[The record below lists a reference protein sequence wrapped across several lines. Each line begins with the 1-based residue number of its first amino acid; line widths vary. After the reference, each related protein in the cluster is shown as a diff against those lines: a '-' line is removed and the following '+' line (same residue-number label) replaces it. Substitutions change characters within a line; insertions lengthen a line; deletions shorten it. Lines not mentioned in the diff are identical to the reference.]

1 MIGNIKLLR
10 IMRSFLIRVA
20 AHGGSG
26 RTGNLRNPH
35 RKRFLSNFF
44 RLSCGNNHAGIRHG
58 DTNAGN
64 NLRKD
69 FIINSVIKL
78 SRIDVIRL
86 LQSRHGNGMR
96 SHTVHCLQVLRVHEK
111 SCKFIAIFVEAEE
124 HADSHIVDSA
134 FHGSV
139 HRFRVITIVMLR
151 SGRVKLLI
159 GFLVVGL
166 LEENIGSNSRI
177 LQLSIVFYRGC
188 GNIDI
193 DSANVSVLM
202 VDAVNGL
209 DTL

>member
-78 SRIDVIRL
+78 SRINIIRL
-86 LQSRHGNGMR
+86 LQSRYGNGMR
-96 SHTVHCLQVLRVHEK
+96 SYPVHRLQVLRVHEK
-111 SCKFIAIFVEAEE
+111 SGKFITIFVEAEE
-124 HADSHIVDSA
+124 HADSHIVDTA

-139 HRFRVITIVMLR
+139 HRFRVITVVVLR
-151 SGRVKLLI
+151 TGRVKLLI
-159 GFLVVGL
+159 GFLMIGL
-166 LEENIGSNSRI
+166 LEKNIGSDSRI
-177 LQLSIVFYRGC
+177 F
-188 GNIDI
+188 
-193 DSANVSVLM
+193 
-202 VDAVNGL
+202 
-209 DTL
+209 